1 MATYNDRAE
10 LGKPKSSRRQKK
22 KKKAQQHQINSAFL
36 GFKYQ
41 RETDQGMDY
50 FPSSVTTKRSS
61 YKTPRKT
68 YDRNDFLKA
77 TYRFILSGPSASE
90 TNNPYMVGGSEK
102 KIDWSDV
109 EQVLFD
115 VEEGSNFS
123 CPICLCEPELPMMN
137 CCGHIYCMLC
147 VLRLLN
153 KSTRKNWVKC
163 PICNDPVTQDK
174 LRSTKARNVAA
185 LTPRPNNNHAKNK
198 GGSNIMRLNLMYR
211 SKVSIRP
218 TFAYSKSIQDEEWN
232 NVLQHRMPTVV
243 SSSRRK
249 NNEKDILKFTQF
261 LRCTKEYMNSI
272 LTKEIQ
278 TLHKVVEEAKQDAN
292 FLAIIGRHE
301 DSIKENELILHLH
314 SVGMQIFAEKALRW
328 ELHELIAVISNHNE
342 VLSKRGEESVVG
354 LDEDE
359 FPSLARSNSIK
370 DDAQSAE
377 TEKKGISTL
386 PQSPRREKETVIV
399 QGDHESA
406 VDLSRIGTTNKG
418 FYFYQL
424 QNGSKTFLH
433 PFCINVLKEEY
444 KSFDKFPAEIT
455 GRLLDVETVTL
466 TKEKMKFFKYLS
478 HLNLN
483 AEIKLVDIDLV
494 SHISKETKK
503 KMKKEFQKRKRQR
516 DKKFKNSSSTKERK
530 SRDCPSPEV
539 VGAKIEKER
548 KESLAPKNFPS
559 VGSPPKPTNIEPVSI
574 RKVLGNIIYSCVSNI
589 LTFHLKTVHS
599 ACVQQHW

>member
-1 MATYNDRAE
+1 MATYNVAAE
-10 LGKPKSSRRQKK
+10 EYKPKGVRRQKK
-22 KKKAQQHQINSAFL
+22 KKKPQQQKINSAFL

-41 RETDQGMDY
+41 REPDQSVDY
-50 FPSSVTTKRSS
+50 FPSFVSAKRSN
-61 YKTPRKT
+61 YKAAHKA

-77 TYRFILSGPSASE
+77 TYRFIMSGPSAVE
-90 TNNPYMVGGSEK
+90 TNNSYMLAGNEK
-102 KIDWSDV
+102 KIDWNDV

-137 CCGHIYCMLC
+137 CCGHIYCMFC

-174 LRSTKARNVAA
+174 LRSTQDRSVAA
-185 LTPRPNNNHAKNK
+185 LIPRPNNSRAKSK
-198 GGSNIMRLNLMYR
+198 ASSDIGTVKLNLMYR
-211 SKVSIRP
+211 GKGSIRP
-218 TFAYSKSIQDEEWN
+218 AFAYSRTIQDEEWDK
-232 NVLQHRMPTVV
+232 VVQYRMPTVV
-243 SSSRRK
+243 SSCRRK
-249 NNEKDILKFTQF
+249 NNEKDILKYTQF
-261 LRCTKEYMNSI
+261 LRCTKEYMKSM

-278 TLHKVVEEAKQDAN
+278 LLHKVVEEAKQDAN

-301 DSIKENELILHLH
+301 DSIKENQLILHLH

-328 ELHELIAVISNHNE
+328 ELHELIATITDQNE
-342 VLSKRGEESVVG
+342 ALSKSNATKQSSVV

-359 FPSLARSNSIK
+359 FPSLATTASFKR
-370 DDAQSAE
+370 DTERAE
-377 TEKKGISTL
+377 TEKKDISTL
-386 PQSPRREKETVIV
+386 SHSPKHADDTGAV
-399 QGDHESA
+399 QDDNASTI
-406 VDLSRIGTTNKG
+406 DLTRIGTTNKG

-424 QNGSKTFLH
+424 ENGSKTFLH

-444 KSFDKFPAEIT
+444 KSFDKFPAEII

-483 AEIKLVDIDLV
+483 AEIKLVEIDLV
-494 SHISKETKK
+494 SQISKDTKK
-503 KMKKEFQKRKRQR
+503 KLKKEFQKRKRQR
-516 DKKFKNSSSTKERK
+516 DKKFKNSASNGSRKERM

-559 VGSPPKPTNIEPVSI
+559 VGSPPKPAKMDPVSTNSI
-574 RKVLGNIIYSCVSNI
+574 S
-589 LTFHLKTVHS
+589 H
-599 ACVQQHW
+599 

>member
-1 MATYNDRAE
+1 
-10 LGKPKSSRRQKK
+10 
-22 KKKAQQHQINSAFL
+22 
-36 GFKYQ
+36 
-41 RETDQGMDY
+41 
-50 FPSSVTTKRSS
+50 
-61 YKTPRKT
+61 
-68 YDRNDFLKA
+68 
-77 TYRFILSGPSASE
+77 
-90 TNNPYMVGGSEK
+90 
-102 KIDWSDV
+102 
-109 EQVLFD
+109 
-115 VEEGSNFS
+115 
-123 CPICLCEPELPMMN
+123 
-137 CCGHIYCMLC
+137 
-147 VLRLLN
+147 
-153 KSTRKNWVKC
+153 
-163 PICNDPVTQDK
+163 
-174 LRSTKARNVAA
+174 
-185 LTPRPNNNHAKNK
+185 
-198 GGSNIMRLNLMYR
+198 MRLNLMYR

-342 VLSKRGEESVVG
+342 ALSKKGEESVVG

-494 SHISKETKK
+494 SHISKDTKK

-559 VGSPPKPTNIEPVSI
+559 VGSPPKPTNIEPVST